1 MDEKLA
7 RVLPYLPAH
16 TSRRIASFLSA
27 RGDISGGV
35 SEIRL
40 HGGRPTALC
49 VEGRNVTDFSGEY
62 DVCTDGEMAATLA
75 RLTED
80 SVHTFADTLREG
92 FITLDGGYR
101 VGVCGS
107 ANTSD
112 GKIKGLYGVGTLC
125 IRIPRAIT
133 GKDGELLDIIT
144 RGGVV
149 SSALIYSPPGVG
161 KTTLIRS
168 LASSLSRGDG
178 ARRVSVIDTRREIFM
193 REMFADSAADFFE
206 GYPRAAGIEIATR
219 TQNPEA
225 IICDEI
231 GGDDEVRAVLSA
243 QNAGVPLIATA
254 HGKDVS
260 DLYRRPNVR
269 ALIDAGVFR
278 YLIGISRCGGDFSL
292 DVHDTREEM
301 A

>member
-7 RVLPYLPAH
+7 RVMPYLPAH
-16 TSRRIASFLSA
+16 TSRRIMAFSSA
-27 RGDISGGV
+27 RGDVSGSV
-35 SEIRL
+35 TEIRL
-40 HGGRPTALC
+40 HSGRPTSLT
-49 VEGRNVTDFSGEY
+49 VDGLSVTDFYGER
-62 DVCTDGEMAATLA
+62 DECTDTDMSSTLA

-80 SVHTFADTLREG
+80 SVHTYGDTLREG
-92 FITLDGGYR
+92 FISLDGGYR

-112 GKIKGLYGVGTLC
+112 GRIKGLYSVGS
-125 IRIPRAIT
+125 ISVRIPRAIA
-133 GKDGELLDIIT
+133 GKDGEALDVILRDGLI
-144 RGGVV
+144 
-149 SSALIYSPPGVG
+149 SSALFYSPPGVG

-168 LASSLSRGDG
+168 LASSLSRGDR
-178 ARRVSVIDTRREIFM
+178 ARRISVVDTRREIYM
-193 REMFADSAADFFE
+193 REMFSDSIADFFE

-231 GGDDEVRAVLSA
+231 GNEDEVRAVLSA

-260 DLYRRPNVR
+260 ELYRRPNVR
-269 ALIDAGVFR
+269 AMLDAGVFR
-278 YLIGISRCGGDFSL
+278 FLIGISRRGSDFLL
-292 DVHDTREEM
+292 DVTDVRE
-301 A
+301 AGR

>member
-1 MDEKLA
+1 MDDKLM
-7 RVLPYLPAH
+7 RVMMYLPQH
-16 TSRRIASFLSA
+16 TAKRILSQIEK
-27 RGDISGGV
+27 GPDISGDV

-40 HGGRPTALC
+40 HAGRATTL
-49 VEGRNVTDFSGEY
+49 VISGRNVTVISGER
-62 DVCTDGEMAATLA
+62 DVCTFEELGQTLA

-80 SVHTFADTLREG
+80 SVHTYGETLREG
-92 FITLDGGYR
+92 FVSLDGGYR
-101 VGVCGS
+101 IGVCGS

-112 GKIKGLYGVGTLC
+112 GKIKGLYAIGTLT

-133 GKDGELLDIIT
+133 GCDGELLGFILE
-144 RGGVV
+144 GGVI

-168 LASSLSRGDG
+168 LALSLSRGKD
-178 ARRVSVIDTRREIFM
+178 ARRVSVIDTRREIYM
-193 REMFADSAADFFE
+193 KEMFDDSIADFFE
-206 GYPRAAGIEIATR
+206 GYPRGTGIEIATR

-231 GGDDEVRAVLSA
+231 GGEDEVRAVLAS

-254 HGKDVS
+254 HGKS
-260 DLYRRPNVR
+260 AGELYFRPNVR

-278 YLIGISRCGGDFSL
+278 FLIGITRRGGDFSL
-292 DVHDTREEM
+292 DVTDVREGM
-301 A
+301 